1 MDKLSL
7 NIEKID
13 WEIRR
18 ERLIELGSVYR
29 ARIEGYNYEIL
40 EYDWWDELH
49 DEDLNRVFSLAET
62 EPEKITGMFLL
73 YRFITWGDPHDETNG
88 LDDRYGH
95 ISFMVNEHTF
105 NCLYL
110 WGGFVDQNLNKQK
123 GFTDIQ
129 KQVFQLILLE
139 YTEEEI
145 GSRLKITQQG
155 VNKHKKLIQ
164 NKINKCWSDYQKSFN
179 PKTKRMRYIKKHSP
193 GYSKWKKRKADKT
206 LTPNR

>member
-95 ISFMVNEHTF
+95 IPFMMKEHTF

-110 WGGFVDQNLNKQK
+110 WGGYIDQNLNKQK

-129 KQVFQLILLE
+129 KQVFQLRFYQHKQNYRSAMLMKL
-139 YTEEEI
+139 
-145 GSRLKITQQG
+145 Q
-155 VNKHKKLIQ
+155 KH
-164 NKINKCWSDYQKSFN
+164 
-179 PKTKRMRYIKKHSP
+179 
-193 GYSKWKKRKADKT
+193 
-206 LTPNR
+206 